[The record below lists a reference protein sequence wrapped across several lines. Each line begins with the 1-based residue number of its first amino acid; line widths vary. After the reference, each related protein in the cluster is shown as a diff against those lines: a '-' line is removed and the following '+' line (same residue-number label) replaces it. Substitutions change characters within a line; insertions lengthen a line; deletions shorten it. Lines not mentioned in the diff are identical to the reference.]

1 MKGLESRPRRR
12 ERETPLP
19 LWAYHHG
26 RSSRHGVAKRDP
38 IPRTRD
44 DMTPQKRRPI
54 CHAVAF
60 SSLFACRNLVFS
72 SILRAILHTTDIDQR
87 PAIACGG
94 RKTRP
99 HRTARPLLI
108 HATASP
114 PKRPR
119 RQDQQGRLAHN
130 TIFYHV
136 FSRRYSST
144 PWHFTPPSNPP
155 ADRRNFAHTQLRL
168 HPRPN
173 LGCCTSTGAPSS
185 PAGTTP
191 KGRGPRSPRS

>member
-1 MKGLESRPRRR
+1 MLHPSASERESCSCPACSSSRPHTCFRYPATPSHARRHDA
-12 ERETPLP
+12 P
-19 LWAYHHG
+19 
-26 RSSRHGVAKRDP
+26 
-38 IPRTRD
+38 
-44 DMTPQKRRPI
+44 KRRPI

-108 HATASP
+108 HVTASP

-144 PWHFTPPSNPP
+144 PWHFTTPSNPP
-155 ADRRNFAHTQLRL
+155 ADRRNFAHIQLRL